1 MSCVNKQDDNN
12 FTVQEGYYRRKQI
25 YSLSRQRLYELL
37 KKYINYYMYILPN
50 TECCRKLVYEFE
62 EFFIILIHFDS
73 VT

>member
-12 FTVQEGYYRRKQI
+12 FTVQEGYYRHKQI